1 MNFKLNCEQE
11 EKHSGLH
18 ACTRKGALGL
28 SSNRGSDLGW
38 LEKVMV
44 QRERW
49 ANSGKDLEIWNII
62 LN

>member
-11 EKHSGLH
+11 EKHFVLH
-18 ACTRKGALGL
+18 TCVRKGALGL
-28 SSNRGSDLGW
+28 SGDRGCDLGW

-49 ANSGKDLEIWNII
+49 ANSGKDLEIRSII

>member
-11 EKHSGLH
+11 EKHFGLH
-18 ACTRKGALGL
+18 TCVRKGALGL
-28 SSNRGSDLGW
+28 LGNRRSDLGW

-49 ANSGKDLEIWNII
+49 ANSGNNLEIRSII

>member
-1 MNFKLNCEQE
+1 M
-11 EKHSGLH
+11 LH
-18 ACTRKGALGL
+18 TCVRKGVLGL
-28 SSNRGSDLGW
+28 SGDRGCDLGW

-49 ANSGKDLEIWNII
+49 ANSGKDLEIRSII